1 MLKIKYHPQVIHIV
15 EQYIR
20 QYRIYYQELYSDTG
34 IWWENQIIDN
44 YIRESVDREEELYT
58 YIEKIVSPDIIL
70 GRTPLDTIF
79 LPWRSKTLW
88 ISWEDDGDTRIVR
101 DLIIR

>member
-1 MLKIKYHPQVIHIV
+1 MLKIKYHPQVINII

-20 QYRIYYQELYSDTG
+20 QYRIYYQDLYSDTG
-34 IWWENQIIDN
+34 IWGENQIIDN
-44 YIRESVDREEELYT
+44 YIRESIDREEELYT
-58 YIEKIVSPDIIL
+58 YIEQIVSPDIIL
-70 GRTPLDTIF
+70 GRTPLNTML